1 MYESLGARDS
11 KIHSFFILTPFHLLD
26 VHLVHSN
33 CTPSQCLVLRIQ
45 IRQNT
50 LLLEDA
56 GTSWVSEPRW
66 RTGITHPGAVAQRS
80 QPRRPP
86 PLQSESCTPACTP
99 GPEQPPSWHPG
110 SWPRCRIEQGGAG
123 RPGAQGRAGESGL
136 SPAPATPSHPAMGWL
151 ELSIISHRGG
161 AQK

>member
-1 MYESLGARDS
+1 MYKSLGARIS
-11 KIHSFFILTPFHLLD
+11 RTHSFFTLTPFHLFD
-26 VHLVHSN
+26 VYLVHSN

-45 IRQNT
+45 IRENT

-66 RTGITHPGAVAQRS
+66 RTGLTHPETAAQRS

-86 PLQSESCTPACTP
+86 PLQSGSRTHACTP
-99 GPEQPPSWHPG
+99 GPERPPSWHPG

-123 RPGAQGRAGESGL
+123 RPGAQGRAGESGF
-136 SPAPATPSHPAMGWL
+136 SPAPATPSYPAMG
-151 ELSIISHRGG
+151 
-161 AQK
+161 